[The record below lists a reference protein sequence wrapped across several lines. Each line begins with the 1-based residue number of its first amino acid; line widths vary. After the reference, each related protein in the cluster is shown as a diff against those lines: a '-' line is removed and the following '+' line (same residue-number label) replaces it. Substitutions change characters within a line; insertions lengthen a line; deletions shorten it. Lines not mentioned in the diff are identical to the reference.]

1 MTLGTERLY
10 LVNEPAGVP
19 QIGRQEQC
27 RWVNEVAFGYGI
39 NGASRCTRWG
49 KSYHSPSIR
58 GSSFPIEILD
68 YNLVLEMLIS
78 TSGRLQ
84 THVVLLR

>member
-1 MTLGTERLY
+1 MHQKLALAKVWHLTCYASAL
-10 LVNEPAGVP
+10 
-19 QIGRQEQC
+19 
-27 RWVNEVAFGYGI
+27 VNEVAFGYGI
-39 NGASRCTRWG
+39 NGASRCTMWG

-84 THVVLLR
+84 TYVVLLR